1 MSDTGNRRNK
11 RSKRLKTPSAEREMN
26 INQVETP
33 NTGSETLSNSNVSI
47 QENVGDFNSGAQL
60 SEPSQV
66 SNET

>member
-1 MSDTGNRRNK
+1 
-11 RSKRLKTPSAEREMN
+11 MN